1 MITPD
6 TKDWTWVLEQA
17 CPECGY
23 DAGSVDPSE
32 IGDRTRAAIGRWQ
45 AVLRRDDFAFLG
57 LIGSEPFRLN

>member
-32 IGDRTRAAIGRWQ
+32 ITTISSNSRG
-45 AVLRRDDFAFLG
+45 
-57 LIGSEPFRLN
+57 